1 MDMRH
6 KARPGSGTAHRPAY
20 EVGAYTLDTFR
31 VLCRVCNTGRS
42 TRPDRIRALPHISR
56 DLLLAAPACCA
67 WPTGASGA
75 VWVAEPFLRASG
87 ACAVAAGQE
96 RWRLPQAVWCAGFA
110 VVQVLARPGCAVSP
124 LPPAH
129 PALDEAMLN
138 AGRGARP
145 GPPPP
150 PGGKEVEGGSLVG
163 PEMRS
168 TIRYKAT
175 LSETRRLPNR
185 KPRSEFLRPLT
196 RFP

>member
-56 DLLLAAPACCA
+56 DLLLAALACCA

-75 VWVAEPFLRASG
+75 AWVAEPFLRASG
-87 ACAVAAGQE
+87 ACAVAAGSGA
-96 RWRLPQAVWCAGFA
+96 LAPPPGVWCAGFA
-110 VVQVLARPGCAVSP
+110 VVQVLARPGCAVAP
-124 LPPAH
+124 LPL
-129 PALDEAMLN
+129 ALDEAMLN

-150 PGGKEVEGGSLVG
+150 GGKEMEGGSLVG

>member
-96 RWRLPQAVWCAGFA
+96 RWRLPQAAWCAGFA

-145 GPPPP
+145 GPPPHRAERRWRADLWSGQKCGP
-150 PGGKEVEGGSLVG
+150 PFG
-163 PEMRS
+163 
-168 TIRYKAT
+168 
-175 LSETRRLPNR
+175 TRRPCPRCGGCRTASRNR
-185 KPRSEFLRPLT
+185 SSCAL
-196 RFP
+196 